1 MKSVGVTS
9 LGCSKNLVDAEI
21 MTGLLARAGWRH
33 TEDLAQAEIIVV
45 NTCTFIE
52 PAKDESILA
61 ILEAA
66 KYKETGRCRRL
77 VVTGCLSE
85 QYRTELFK
93 EIPEIDVLLGT
104 ASWDRIVEA
113 VEASEAEER
122 VSIYDRQSR
131 TVEPMGL
138 PRARTTPDYTA
149 YVKVAEG
156 CSNGCTFCLIPYVR
170 GGFRSRTQESVLQ
183 EVRTMA
189 AEGVR
194 EINLI
199 AQDTTSYGRDLP
211 EPTTLTAL
219 LREMSA
225 VDGIDWIRLLYL
237 YPKYFTDELLAE
249 VVRNPKVCKYIDIP
263 LQHISDSVL
272 QRMHRRDRA
281 ADIRALL
288 RKIRSQDVYITLR
301 TTFIVGFPGETEE
314 DFRALCDLV
323 REIRFDRVG
332 IFRYS
337 QEAGTPAAR
346 LPEQIPEEVKEE
358 RYHQLMAIQAQIS
371 EELNRECVGRRE
383 TALVETAA
391 ADREDGVAVG
401 RLRTQAPEVDGL
413 VYIEN
418 GETLPVG
425 ALVPVEITAGYA
437 YDLVAQPC
445 GEAF

>member
-1 MKSVGVTS
+1 MKSVGVIS

-21 MTGLLARAGWRH
+21 MTGLLLRAGWQY
-33 TEDLAQAEIIVV
+33 TDDLAQAEIIVV

-61 ILEAA
+61 ILTAA

-93 EIPEIDVLLGT
+93 EISEIDVLLGT
-104 ASWDRIVEA
+104 ASWDRIVAA
-113 VEASEAEER
+113 VEAAETEER
-122 VSIYDRQSR
+122 VAVYERQSR
-131 TVEPMGL
+131 RVEPAGL
-138 PRARTTPDYTA
+138 PRERTTPDYMA

-170 GGFRSRTQESVLQ
+170 GGFRSRTPESMLQ
-183 EVRTMA
+183 EVRSMA

-199 AQDTTSYGRDLP
+199 AQDTTSYGRDLD

-219 LREMSA
+219 LQQITA
-225 VDGIDWIRLLYL
+225 VEGIEWVRLLYL

-263 LQHISDSVL
+263 LQHISDPVL

-288 RKIRSQDVYITLR
+288 RKIRAQETYITLR
-301 TTFIVGFPGETEE
+301 TTFIVGFPGETED

-332 IFRYS
+332 VFRYS
-337 QEAGTPAAR
+337 REEGTPAAR

-358 RYHQLMAIQAQIS
+358 RYHTLMAVQAQIS
-371 EELNRECVGRRE
+371 EEINRECVGRRE

-391 ADREDGVAVG
+391 ADSEDGVAVG

-418 GETLPVG
+418 GEELPVG
-425 ALVPVEITAGYA
+425 AFVPVEITAGYA